1 MPANTPSGGTIH
13 LRLFTQSR
21 RVIIQ
26 VEDDGI
32 GIPDASLPHIFERF
46 YRVDTV
52 RSRQT
57 GGFGLG
63 LSIAQ
68 QIVQA
73 RRADHRQERGW
84 AESFKSNF
92 HSGQVFRHLTHL
104 CHLVPHYKVMRRTT
118 LSGRRRRSWLSWHPL
133 GYAVEAGRLVQ
144 MSGLWS
150 SSVRGLLGLGDGRL
164 VLT

>member
-1 MPANTPSGGTIH
+1 M
-13 LRLFTQSR
+13 
-21 RVIIQ
+21 IQ

-68 QIVQA
+68 QILQA
-73 RRADHRQERGW
+73 HGGQITV
-84 AESFKSNF
+84 KSVV
-92 HSGQVFRHLTHL
+92 GQGATFQIEL
-104 CHLVPHYKVMRRTT
+104 
-118 LSGRRRRSWLSWHPL
+118 PL
-133 GYAVEAGRLVQ
+133 R
-144 MSGLWS
+144 
-150 SSVRGLLGLGDGRL
+150 
-164 VLT
+164 

>member
-1 MPANTPSGGTIH
+1 M
-13 LRLFTQSR
+13 
-21 RVIIQ
+21 IQ

-57 GGFGLG
+57 GG

-73 RRADHRQERGW
+73 HGGQITKSMVGQGA
-84 AESFKSNF
+84 AFKSNF
-92 HSGQVFRHLTHL
+92 HSGQVF
-104 CHLVPHYKVMRRTT
+104 
-118 LSGRRRRSWLSWHPL
+118 GI
-133 GYAVEAGRLVQ
+133 
-144 MSGLWS
+144 
-150 SSVRGLLGLGDGRL
+150 
-164 VLT
+164 